1 MADRSSRSSLY
12 VLEPIVRKL
21 PEVRSPK
28 RHISFKEKLMW
39 SGIALIIYLV
49 MSQITLFGLP
59 GEAVNYFGDLQYV
72 LASQA
77 GTLMQLGISP
87 IVTSGIIMQ
96 LLAGANIL
104 NIDLHHSRD
113 RALFTGT
120 QKILALIVGAFQAS
134 AFVFSGALGGGT
146 SGLGLG
152 MMSFLVLQLVIGV
165 TVVLFLDETVSKY
178 GFGSG
183 ISLFI
188 AGGVSAAVFWQAFNP
203 TTAGGVYGGAIP
215 NFISSLMQGAPS
227 ALHGAFFRTPLPNMM
242 GVIATLVIFLIV
254 IYAVNVR
261 VEIPLS
267 YSRYGGMRGKYPIKL
282 LYASVIPVI
291 LSSVVFTNVSIMAR
305 VTNISFLGRF
315 SSGGSVTGGLYYYL
329 TPPSGINQLMQEPF
343 RALIYLAILVLFCM
357 GFAWLWVQMTNMAP
371 SDVADQ
377 LKRSGMSIPGFR
389 RDTRIMENMLS
400 RYITPVT
407 LLGGAFVG
415 ALAAGADFLGA
426 LGSGTGI
433 LLTVSIV
440 YRLYQELAREQLSE
454 MFPAARRLLGES

>member
-1 MADRSSRSSLY
+1 MAEGPAKSSLY
-12 VLEPIVRKL
+12 ALEPLIRKF

-28 RHISFKEKLMW
+28 RHVSFKEKLMW
-39 SGIALIIYLV
+39 SGLAMIIYLI
-49 MSQITLFGLP
+49 MTRITLYGIP
-59 GEAVNYFGDLQYV
+59 SQEAGIYFGQLQYV
-72 LASQA
+72 LASRA
-77 GTLMQLGISP
+77 GTIMQLGIGP

-96 LLAGANIL
+96 LLVGADLINL
-104 NIDLHHSRD
+104 DLHERRD
-113 RALFTGT
+113 KALFTGT

-134 AFVFSGALGGGT
+134 AFVFSGALTRGPA
-146 SGLGLG
+146 SLSL
-152 MMSFLVLQLVIGV
+152 MLFLVFQLIIGV
-165 TVVLFLDETVSKY
+165 SVVLFLDELVSKY

-188 AGGVSAAVFWQAFNP
+188 AGGVSMTVFWQAFSPMSIPQGN
-203 TTAGGVYGGAIP
+203 AFIGAIP
-215 NFISSLMQGAPS
+215 NFIASIMSGNP
-227 ALHGAFFRTPLPNMM
+227 ALISTAFFRPGAAAGII
-242 GVIATLVIFLIV
+242 GVIATIIIFLIV
-254 IYAVNVR
+254 IYAVNIR

-267 YSRYGGMRGKYPIKL
+267 YSRFKGMRGKYPIKF

-291 LSSVVFTNVSIMAR
+291 LSQVIFTNVSILAR
-305 VTNISFLGRF
+305 VTGIELLGKF
-315 SSGGSVTGGLYYYL
+315 EGGNVVGGLYYYL
-329 TPPSGINQLMQEPF
+329 SSPAGWEQTLQDPL
-343 RALIYLAILVLFCM
+343 RAVIYMVALVVMCM
-357 GFAWLWVQMTNMAP
+357 GFAWLWVKMTNMAP

-389 RDTRIMENMLS
+389 KDTRVMENMLK

-440 YRLYQELAREQLSE
+440 YRLYKEIAKEQLSE
-454 MFPAARRLLGES
+454 MFPAARRLLGE